1 MNRPIRYTML
11 AAAAAGLAAMSAG
24 CSDGDG
30 NDTASVDRA
39 VNRAADSVAAA
50 TERATRKA
58 AAAID
63 DATITAKVKSAIV
76 AEPEMSALQIGVD
89 TKDSVVTLTGVVD
102 DPRAKLR
109 ATEIARSVAGVK
121 DVVDNLDL
129 KMPVRG

>member
-1 MNRPIRYTML
+1 MNKQIRFAIL
-11 AAAAAGLAAMSAG
+11 AAAAAGLAAMNAG
-24 CSDGDG
+24 CSDR

-39 VNRAADSVAAA
+39 VNRAADKVAAA
-50 TERATRKA
+50 TERATQKA

-63 DATITAKVKSAIV
+63 DATITAKVKTAIV

-89 TKDSVVTLTGVVD
+89 TKDSVVTLTGIVD

-109 ATEIARSVAGVK
+109 ATQIARSVAGVK

-129 KMPVRG
+129 KMPARG